1 MARPFGGKGQGE
13 WSEVLLTMVFAAGMI
28 LVAAQIPKILEDTVA
43 LLTLAS
49 AEATA
54 RDLGGAITVSAAATD
69 SAYVRYESDIASIVY
84 DVSIAGREVSIT
96 DMRTTD
102 DEHISK
108 IGSTIR
114 TGLAKLAVDAEG
126 DFTSVRIF
134 GIEKSRDA
142 NACDGQTACDAFSV
156 TAWKDE

>member
-1 MARPFGGKGQGE
+1 MTRPLGAKGQGE

-54 RDLGGAITVSAAATD
+54 RDLGGAITASGAATD
-69 SAYVRYESDIASIVY
+69 SAYVRYESEIASIVY
-84 DVSIAGREVSIT
+84 DVSLADRAVSIT

-102 DEHISK
+102 GEHISK
-108 IGSTIR
+108 ISSTTR
-114 TGLAKLAVDAEG
+114 TGLAKTAVDAEG

-134 GIEKSRDA
+134 GIEKSRGEE
-142 NACDGQTACDAFSV
+142 ACDGSAPCDAFSV
-156 TAWKDE
+156 KAWKDE